1 MQSER
6 FRMRD
11 LVKVL
16 LAVVLLASVTARA
29 AEIEVRSA
37 ALHLANEGLVL
48 DAEFSFKFPP
58 RLAEAVQS
66 GVPLYF
72 LVEFELSRP
81 RWYWLDERA
90 AAKRLQLRLS
100 YHALSRQYAV
110 SSGPLEQQFATLD
123 EALSVLRHVRN
134 WVVAD
139 RIALVSD
146 ARYDAAVRMRL
157 DTSLLPKPIQVSAL
171 TNRDWTFESEWG
183 HFEYRSPQ
191 LQAPVETREVPS
203 VEATGQ

>member
-1 MQSER
+1 MQHGR
-6 FRMRD
+6 RRMRD
-11 LVKVL
+11 LIKVL
-16 LAVVLLASVTARA
+16 LAAVLLAAATAKA

-48 DAEFSFKFPP
+48 DAEFSFQFPP
-58 RLAEAVQS
+58 RLAEAVES
-66 GVPLYF
+66 GVSLYF
-72 LVEFELSRP
+72 LVEFEMSRP

-90 AAKRLQLRLS
+90 AAKRLQLQLS

-110 SSGPLEQQFATLD
+110 SSGPLEQQFSTLE
-123 EALSVLRHVRN
+123 EALGVLRHVRN

-171 TNRDWTFESEWG
+171 TNREWAFESEWG

-191 LQAPVETREVPS
+191 MQAPVETREVPS